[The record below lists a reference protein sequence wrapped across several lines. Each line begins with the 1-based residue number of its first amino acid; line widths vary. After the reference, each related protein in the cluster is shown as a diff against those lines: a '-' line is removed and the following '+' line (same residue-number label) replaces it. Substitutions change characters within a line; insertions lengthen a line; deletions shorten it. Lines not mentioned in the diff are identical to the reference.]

1 MIKQWF
7 AVSALAVGGALVG
20 LACTAADEEEVD
32 LAGEQAAGSEE
43 QGLDPV
49 SGCDRLD
56 PDRTYFGESEAE
68 CATIRFYCKEGT
80 TYFADECG
88 CGCATTEIESE
99 ALERGAI
106 GGGEDANTLCGGEK
120 CAAGEE
126 CIGYYGIAGRE
137 GRMHH
142 TCGIRCGLGV
152 EGGCPA
158 GKRCVTIADGPG
170 PLCL

>member
-20 LACTAADEEEVD
+20 LACTEVDEDEVD

-43 QGLDPV
+43 QGLDVV
-49 SGCDRLD
+49 SECDRLD
-56 PDRTYFGESEAE
+56 PDRTYFGTSEAE

-88 CGCATTEIESE
+88 CGCATTAEGE
-99 ALERGAI
+99 ALERAADDGGA
-106 GGGEDANTLCGGEK
+106 DANTLCGGEQ
-120 CAAGEE
+120 CAPGED
-126 CIGYYGIAGRE
+126 CIGYYGIAGPE
-137 GRMHH
+137 GRMFH
-142 TCGIRCGLGV
+142 TCGIRCGLGA
-152 EGGCPA
+152 EDRGCPA
-158 GKRCVTIADGPG
+158 GKRCVSIADGPG